1 MGKQENGEKGMTSRI
16 VRVVRVLGSPEPTK
30 AIAYA
35 RGRKDRQTLF
45 LGPDQ
50 HKALGDRVAAYFEA
64 ELVAGKWWLGER
76 LPDSPNRNW

>member
-16 VRVVRVLGSPEPTK
+16 VRVVRVMGAPEPTK

-50 HKALGDRVAAYFEA
+50 HKALGDRVAGYFEA
-64 ELVAGKWWLGER
+64 ELVAGKWWLGQR
-76 LPDSPNRNW
+76 LPDSPNRTW

>member
-1 MGKQENGEKGMTSRI
+1 MSTSS
-16 VRVVRVLGSPEPTK
+16 VVHVIRVLGAPEPTK

-35 RGRKDRQTLF
+35 RGRRDRQTLF

-50 HKALGDRVAAYFEA
+50 HAALGERVEAYFEA
-64 ELVAGKWWLGER
+64 ELVAGKWWLGQR